1 MLQPTTLS
9 LCGLCTAAVRTADK
23 FFVAIYR
30 FQFIL
35 SQKNSHTSTGSQTHN
50 PDSPT
55 PYTTMHQLY
64 QLYNAQ
70 IGAPPCHRTNKGH
83 TQRLSANCFFI
94 KKWQYCCSECSVL
107 QPTTLSLCS
116 LCTAAVRTADKLFVA
131 IYRFRF
137 IILTILELNSQFSNS
152 FIWQSCQEW

>member
-1 MLQPTTLS
+1 VLQPTTLS

-70 IGAPPCHRTNKGH
+70 IGAPPCHRT
-83 TQRLSANCFFI
+83 TQRTHTETECQLFFLSRNDN
-94 KKWQYCCSECSVL
+94 
-107 QPTTLSLCS
+107 
-116 LCTAAVRTADKLFVA
+116 TAAQSVQCYSRR
-131 IYRFRF
+131 RFHF
-137 IILTILELNSQFSNS
+137 AAYVQPLSGQLI
-152 FIWQSCQEW
+152 SCL